1 MSKSLLYYPFF
12 DNSVRVVRF
21 SGRSQYLGEC
31 VSSEA
36 RRIIIK
42 LRSKKKKSEA
52 TERIGI

>member
-1 MSKSLLYYPFF
+1 
-12 DNSVRVVRF
+12 VRF

-42 LRSKKKKSEA
+42 LRSKKKKAKQLKESESK
-52 TERIGI
+52 